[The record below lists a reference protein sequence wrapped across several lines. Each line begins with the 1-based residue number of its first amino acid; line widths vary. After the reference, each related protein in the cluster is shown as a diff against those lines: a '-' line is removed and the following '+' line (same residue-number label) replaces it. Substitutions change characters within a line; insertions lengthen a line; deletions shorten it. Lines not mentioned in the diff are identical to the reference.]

1 MSNNE
6 DGFSP
11 DPEEFK
17 RFLEKFMANRDG
29 LDPEQLADFAGL
41 ARDPEQLAAM
51 IKHLQ
56 DAIQASPG
64 AVTTGVN
71 WKLASDQAKAIARKD
86 ARQITDEQRKSISDA
101 VNIGSLWLNQATSI
115 SELTNEPKLIGREL
129 WVDEAV
135 PLFQAL
141 ASPIADR
148 MSDALSRNLV
158 ENAPEELSG
167 ILGSA
172 TGLIK
177 SAGGSMFAMQIG
189 QALGQLSSEVLSA
202 GDIGLP
208 LFQEPRAALVA
219 QNLSQAISE
228 LEVEQDQAYIYL
240 VVREL
245 AHARLFKHAKWLRD
259 AIVLQITS
267 YASDLAIDN
276 SRLADLAGELEGS
289 DLEALK
295 NALEKGAFIASP
307 NEEQQRALDAI
318 ETLLA
323 LVEGWVDVVTA
334 EACRLLP
341 KASALGEFVRR
352 RRATG
357 GPAEKTFG
365 QLIGL
370 ELRPRRLREAA
381 AMWKA
386 IGEAVGSEQRDNLW
400 NHPDLLPTSSDI
412 DDPTGLIARIGGSG
426 SGDDDIDRELRKLLG
441 E

>member
-6 DGFSP
+6 GDFQP

-17 RFLEKFMANRDG
+17 RFLEKFMSNRDG
-29 LDPEQLADFAGL
+29 LDAEQLGEFAEL
-41 ARDPEQLAAM
+41 ARDPQQLAA
-51 IKHLQ
+51 IIQQLQ
-56 DAIQASPG
+56 EAINANPG
-64 AVTTGVN
+64 GSETGVN
-71 WKLASDQAKAIARKD
+71 WKLTIDQAKVVARKD
-86 ARQITDEQRKSISDA
+86 ARAISDEQRKSVADA
-101 VNIGSLWLNQATSI
+101 AHIGGLWLDQATNMSAL
-115 SELTNEPKLIGREL
+115 SSEPKLIGREL
-129 WVDEAV
+129 WIDEAL

-141 ASPIADR
+141 SAPVANR
-148 MSDALSRNLV
+148 MSDALSKNLV
-158 ENAPEELSG
+158 DNAPEELSS

-172 TGLIK
+172 SGMIK
-177 SAGGSMFAMQIG
+177 SAGSAMFAMQLG
-189 QALGQLSSEVLSA
+189 QALGLLSSEVISG

-219 QNLSQAISE
+219 QNLAETLAE
-228 LEVEQDQAYIYL
+228 LDVETDQAYIYL

-259 AIVLQITS
+259 AIVLQITA

-289 DLEALK
+289 DLESLK
-295 NALEKGAFIASP
+295 KAIEQGAFIAAP
-307 NEEQQRALDAI
+307 NDEQRRALESI
-318 ETLLA
+318 ENLLA
-323 LVEGWVDVVTA
+323 LIEGWVEVVTA
-334 EACRLLP
+334 DACKLLP
-341 KASALGEFVRR
+341 KSDALGEFVRR

-381 AMWKA
+381 ALWRSL
-386 IGEAVGSEQRDNLW
+386 GTQLGNDGRDSLW
-400 NHPDLLPTSSDI
+400 DHPDLLPRADEITNSDAI
-412 DDPTGLIARIGGSG
+412 IARLQASAG
-426 SGDDDIDRELRKLLG
+426 GDDELDRELRNLLG